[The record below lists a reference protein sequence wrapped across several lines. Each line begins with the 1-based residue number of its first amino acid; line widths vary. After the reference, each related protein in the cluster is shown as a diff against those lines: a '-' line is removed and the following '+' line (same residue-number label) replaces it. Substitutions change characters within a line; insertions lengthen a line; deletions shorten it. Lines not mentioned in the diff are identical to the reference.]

1 MKQRKHAAIIA
12 AKALIA
18 VALVLPTWTG
28 YAEDSLDSQLSNV
41 QTQMEQQA
49 ANKAEAQGRIND
61 FSAQLKI
68 VQDELAQA
76 ESELKAIEAQRI
88 KKEADIKE
96 NERLIKEAQ
105 ERLDRRLKI
114 LNKRVRDIYINGKLS
129 YFDVILGAK
138 DFGDFANR
146 VELLKRIIN
155 ADLDLIHAIQE
166 EKRVIEEKKAILV
179 ADHAKIVDL
188 QKEAEAKKA
197 IIVTKQQ
204 EKAALLAKAQTDWAV
219 AEAAYRELEASSNAI
234 REQIRARQA
243 ATAAAGGSAA
253 AGYVQ
258 GTGSLGW
265 PLNGPITSSFGYRV
279 HPIFG
284 RVIGHTGID
293 IGIDEG
299 TLVHAA
305 DGGTVVGAGWYSGY
319 GYTVVIDHGNGMSTL
334 YAHNSAVNVSEG
346 QSVSK
351 GQVVAYSGNTG
362 NSTGPHLHFEVRVNG
377 DPVDPMGY
385 L

>member
-1 MKQRKHAAIIA
+1 MKQRKNAAIIA

-179 ADHAKIVDL
+179 ADHAKIVEL

-265 PLNGPITSSFGYRV
+265 PLNGPITSPFGYRV

-346 QSVSK
+346 QAVSK